1 MFCPNCGKEINEG
14 SRFCLYCG
22 HQFETHLEEEMYS
35 HSYYKDSYKKNIN
48 TDKTFSFGETFLKGA
63 SLMLL
68 ICFIFVG
75 LLIGKNYFAGDF
87 LNFDR
92 MKYQQ
97 FVENPSLIPELT
109 QPETLNGF
117 IDNLNDVQNFLEL
130 YLKVSDDS
138 YEEKMETFDKYRK
151 ELLKIQNLD
160 NTNIL
165 DANVKYQIPRTE
177 KEFKAIKKQYDK
189 ILSKVGLTICAEDSY
204 SKYHLIED
212 TKFTYKKYGKYMP
225 EDVKEYLKLN
235 AKYNKQ
241 VMYKDEITVKPWK
254 LAQRIGDYEKFLNS
268 HKEFRYI
275 DEVQDLL
282 FKYTFFYS
290 FTSDR
295 LNTTYINNKSF
306 TRSDKKFLK
315 KYQLSQLKDLFTHLS
330 TSANGIS
337 ESKFD
342 ELYPYKYQKSLNA
355 ITPEKGDLSDIFT
368 IVRKNIIQLKS
379 DDNFRYIFVS
389 STSEWIEYNVS
400 KPLKKGDIILA
411 QSENGYDVYDYKYKK
426 TNQTIQ
432 LEENASFFI
441 KDNQLYA
448 YSPNHLQIKS
458 LDSSY
463 GNFSFRTLSVKGI
476 KKIFPDILIINIDT
490 FGEYSVQID
499 KPSGSKK
506 YMLISTS
513 GGDYNGYR
521 LTGDME
527 LGELNNI
534 FTVSSDR
541 AQVDWSSSTGEES
554 YHMYFINQQ
563 VNQSETQNE
572 NE

>member
-75 LLIGKNYFAGDF
+75 LLIGKNYFTGDF

-235 AKYNKQ
+235 AKYN
-241 VMYKDEITVKPWK
+241 
-254 LAQRIGDYEKFLNS
+254 FLFSN
-268 HKEFRYI
+268 
-275 DEVQDLL
+275 
-282 FKYTFFYS
+282 FF
-290 FTSDR
+290 
-295 LNTTYINNKSF
+295 
-306 TRSDKKFLK
+306 
-315 KYQLSQLKDLFTHLS
+315 
-330 TSANGIS
+330 
-337 ESKFD
+337 
-342 ELYPYKYQKSLNA
+342 
-355 ITPEKGDLSDIFT
+355 
-368 IVRKNIIQLKS
+368 
-379 DDNFRYIFVS
+379 
-389 STSEWIEYNVS
+389 
-400 KPLKKGDIILA
+400 
-411 QSENGYDVYDYKYKK
+411 
-426 TNQTIQ
+426 
-432 LEENASFFI
+432 
-441 KDNQLYA
+441 
-448 YSPNHLQIKS
+448 
-458 LDSSY
+458 
-463 GNFSFRTLSVKGI
+463 
-476 KKIFPDILIINIDT
+476 
-490 FGEYSVQID
+490 
-499 KPSGSKK
+499 
-506 YMLISTS
+506 
-513 GGDYNGYR
+513 
-521 LTGDME
+521 
-527 LGELNNI
+527 
-534 FTVSSDR
+534 
-541 AQVDWSSSTGEES
+541 
-554 YHMYFINQQ
+554 
-563 VNQSETQNE
+563 
-572 NE
+572 